1 MEDVAKLYEKI
12 HKMESVIRDLE
23 EQVAWLQDELESER
37 QETDYWRDR
46 ATGIVSFILGNL

>member
-1 MEDVAKLYEKI
+1 MEDVTTLYEKI
-12 HKMESVIRDLE
+12 AKLESVVRDLE

-46 ATGIVSFILGNL
+46 ATDIDSF